1 MRPVKFLSLL
11 AAPLIGWALFSS
23 AAHAI
28 TVSPVV
34 VDHEV
39 APGMRVNGRMMITN
53 DSKVAQTYYVSVQS
67 FVPVGED
74 GEQQYLDE
82 ADLKGL
88 PSWFK
93 FNQTSYQLA
102 PAETVEIPYSI
113 FAPQDAEPGGHYAT
127 VFYSTNPEA
136 ANDRTAINL
145 AAKTGIVFLVRVAGD
160 VKERANIESF
170 SANQAVYSH
179 LPALM
184 SLRIRNTG
192 SVHFRPIGTLTV
204 RNMWGG
210 IVARVPANPK
220 KAAVLP
226 NSVRRLDTWW
236 TKSTELAEGGFVAG
250 LTNEWRNFALG
261 RYTATVDVKFGAL
274 NTALEA
280 RTVSFWVIPW
290 RMGLILLCLL
300 AILFLLMRLYNKMII
315 SSALKQSRRR

>member
-1 MRPVKFLSLL
+1 MRIAKILSLF
-11 AAPLIGWALFSS
+11 AAPIVGWALFSS
-23 AAHAI
+23 AAYAI
-28 TVSPVV
+28 TVSPVI

-39 APGMRVNGRMMITN
+39 ANGMRVSGRMMITN
-53 DSKVAQTYYVSVQS
+53 DSKAPQTYYVSVQS
-67 FVPVGED
+67 FIAVGEN

-88 PSWFK
+88 PSWFR
-93 FNQTSYQLA
+93 FNQESYQLA
-102 PAETVEIPYSI
+102 PGETVEVPYSI
-113 FAPQDAEPGGHYAT
+113 YAPQDAEPGGHYAT
-127 VFYSTNPEA
+127 VFFSTNPEA

-145 AAKTGIVFLVRVAGD
+145 AAKTGIVFLVKVGGD
-160 VKERANIESF
+160 VKESASIESF
-170 SANQAVYSH
+170 TANQSVYSH

-220 KAAVLP
+220 KSAVLP
-226 NSVRRLDTWW
+226 NSIRRLDTWW
-236 TKSTELAEGGFVAG
+236 TKTTDLAEGGFISG
-250 LTNEWRNFALG
+250 LTNEWKNFALG
-261 RYTATVDVKFGAL
+261 RYTATVDVKYGSQ
-274 NTALEA
+274 NTPLEA
-280 RTVSFWVIPW
+280 RTISFWVLPW
-290 RMGLILLCLL
+290 RMGLILLALL

>member
-1 MRPVKFLSLL
+1 MRIAKLLSFL
-11 AAPLIGWALFSS
+11 AAPLIGWVLFSS

-28 TVSPVV
+28 TVSPVI
-34 VDHEV
+34 VDQDL
-39 APGMRVNGRMMITN
+39 ARGMRVTGRLMITN
-53 DSKVAQTYYVSVQS
+53 DGKAAQTYYVSVQS

-93 FNQTSYQLA
+93 FNQASYPLA
-102 PAETVEIPYSI
+102 PGETAEIPYSI
-113 FAPQDAEPGGHYAT
+113 TAPQDAEPGGHYAT
-127 VFYSTNPEA
+127 VFFSTNPET

-145 AAKTGIVFLVRVAGD
+145 AAKTGIVFLVKVGGD
-160 VKERANIESF
+160 VKENASIESF
-170 SANQAVYSH
+170 TVNQAVFSH
-179 LPALM
+179 LPAMM

-192 SVHFRPIGTLTV
+192 SVHFRPVGTLTV

-226 NSVRRLDTWW
+226 SSIRRLDTWW
-236 TKSTELAEGGFVAG
+236 TKSTDLAEGGFIAG

-261 RYTATVDVKFGAL
+261 RYTAMVDVKYGSQNAP
-274 NTALEA
+274 LEA

-290 RMGLILLCLL
+290 RMGLILVFLIAALL
-300 AILFLLMRLYNKMII
+300 LLMKLYNKMIVA
-315 SSALKQSRRR
+315 SALKRSRRK